1 MDLQQLKQGVECLL
15 FVAAEPVSLEKLAEI
30 TGNSKNEVQAVLCQL
45 SQEYEDRGFHLRHVA
60 GGWQLTSDAQWAPL
74 IEKLYRP
81 KLQQLSAAAMET
93 LAIVAYRQPIAKAD
107 VAAIRQVDADGV
119 MAKLLEKRLIKEVG
133 RRAGPGRAVLY
144 GTTDDFLRFF
154 GLESL
159 DDLPKLAENPQN
171 AGEEIRLGGDGPE
184 QLTL

>member
-1 MDLQQLKQGVECLL
+1 MDLQKLKQGVECLL
-15 FVAAEPVSLEKLAEI
+15 FVTAEPLSVEKLAEI
-30 TGNSKNEVQAVLCQL
+30 TGNAKNEVQAILAQL
-45 SQEYEDRGFHLRHVA
+45 AQEYADKGFHLRNVA
-60 GGWQLTSDAQWAPL
+60 GGWQFASDAEWAPF

-93 LAIVAYRQPIAKAD
+93 LAIIAYRQPIAKAD

-119 MAKLLEKRLIKEVG
+119 VAKLLEKRLIKEVG

-144 GTTDDFLRFF
+144 GTTDAFLSYF
-154 GLESL
+154 GLASL
-159 DDLPKLAENPQN
+159 DDLPKLAEHPQN
-171 AGEEIRLGGDGPE
+171 SGEELCLTNDEPE